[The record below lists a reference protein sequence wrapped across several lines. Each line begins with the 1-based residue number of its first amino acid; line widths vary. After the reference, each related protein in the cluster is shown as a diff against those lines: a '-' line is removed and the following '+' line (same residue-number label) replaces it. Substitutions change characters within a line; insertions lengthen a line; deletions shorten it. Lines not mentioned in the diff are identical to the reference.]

1 MSTPNGP
8 GSRRKRTAGI
18 ALIAL
23 AVMAATIGVVLAL
36 TRGGQITVAK
46 PSTATPTQQ
55 LPPPRPTAIPFPPP
69 VISTTAVVT
78 PPAPPVAAP
87 GEPAPAQP
95 APAGPGAAGPG
106 AAETAPL
113 EQAAPAGGKGVS
125 RGEVRVYNNSTIRGL
140 AARAAQDLSAAGWT
154 VVEVGNYP
162 WGIIPTTTVYYQE
175 GTYQRAGAEAIAAEF
190 GMRVEPRF
198 SGIAQASPGII
209 VIVTNDYRH

>member
-1 MSTPNGP
+1 MSTPNKP
-8 GSRRKRTAGI
+8 GSRRMRTAGI

-36 TRGGQITVAK
+36 TRGGQIRATA
-46 PSTATPTQQ
+46 PSTATSAQPM
-55 LPPPRPTAIPFPPP
+55 PPPRPTAIPFPPP

-78 PPAPPVAAP
+78 PPVPPEATP
-87 GEPAPAQP
+87 LEPAPQMP
-95 APAGPGAAGPG
+95 AP
-106 AAETAPL
+106 AETAPL

-125 RGEVRVYNNSTIRGL
+125 RGQVRVYNNSTIRGL
-140 AARAAQDLSAAGWT
+140 AARAAQDLGAAGWT

-175 GTYQRAGAEAIAAEF
+175 GTDQRTAAEAIAAEF

-198 SGIAQASPGII
+198 SGITQASPGII
-209 VIVTNDYRH
+209 VIVTNDYRR

>member
-1 MSTPNGP
+1 MSTPNKP
-8 GSRRKRTAGI
+8 GSRRLRTAGI

-36 TRGGQITVAK
+36 TRGGQIPVAG
-46 PSTATPTQQ
+46 PSTATSARP

-69 VISTTAVVT
+69 VISTSAVVV
-78 PPAPPVAAP
+78 PPAPP
-87 GEPAPAQP
+87 EPAPLGP
-95 APAGPGAAGPG
+95 APA
-106 AAETAPL
+106 ESAPL
-113 EQAAPAGGKGVS
+113 EQAAPASGKGVS

-175 GTYQRAGAEAIAAEF
+175 GTDQRAAAEAIAAEF

>member
-1 MSTPNGP
+1 MSTPNKP
-8 GSRRKRTAGI
+8 GSRRLRTAGI

-36 TRGGQITVAK
+36 TRGGQIPVAG
-46 PSTATPTQQ
+46 PSTATSARP

-69 VISTTAVVT
+69 VISTSAVVV
-78 PPAPPVAAP
+78 PPAPP
-87 GEPAPAQP
+87 EPAPLGP
-95 APAGPGAAGPG
+95 APA
-106 AAETAPL
+106 ESAPL
-113 EQAAPAGGKGVS
+113 EQAAPASGKGVS

-175 GTYQRAGAEAIAAEF
+175 GTDQRAAAEAIAAEF
-190 GMRVEPRF
+190 GMRAEPRF

>member
-1 MSTPNGP
+1 MSTPNKP
-8 GSRRKRTAGI
+8 GSRRLRTAGI

-36 TRGGQITVAK
+36 TRGGQIPVAG
-46 PSTATPTQQ
+46 PSTATSAQP

-69 VISTTAVVT
+69 VISTTAVVA
-78 PPAPPVAAP
+78 PPAPP
-87 GEPAPAQP
+87 EPAPLGP
-95 APAGPGAAGPG
+95 APA
-106 AAETAPL
+106 ESAPL
-113 EQAAPAGGKGVS
+113 EQAAPASGKGTS

-175 GTYQRAGAEAIAAEF
+175 GTDQRAGAEAIAAEF
-190 GMRVEPRF
+190 GMRAEPRF
-198 SGIAQASPGII
+198 SGIAEASPGII

>member
-1 MSTPNGP
+1 MSTPNKP

-36 TRGGQITVAK
+36 TSGGHIRATG
-46 PSTATPTQQ
+46 PSTATSAQP

-69 VISTTAVVT
+69 VISTTAVVI
-78 PPAPPVAAP
+78 PPAPPESASS
-87 GEPAPAQP
+87 EPAP
-95 APAGPGAAGPG
+95 AGPG

-113 EQAAPAGGKGVS
+113 EQAAPAGGKGAS
-125 RGEVRVYNNSTIRGL
+125 RGEIRVYNNSTIRGL

-154 VVEVGNYP
+154 VVEIGNYP
-162 WGIIPTTTVYYQE
+162 SGIIPTTTVYFQD
-175 GTYQRAGAEAIAAEF
+175 GTNQRAGAEAIAAEF

>member
-1 MSTPNGP
+1 MSTPNRP

-36 TRGGQITVAK
+36 TRGGQIGAAG
-46 PSTATPTQQ
+46 PSTATSARP

-69 VISTTAVVT
+69 VISTTAPVT
-78 PPAPPVAAP
+78 PPASPEPASPEPAP
-87 GEPAPAQP
+87 LEPAPLEPAPA
-95 APAGPGAAGPG
+95 
-106 AAETAPL
+106 ESAPL
-113 EQAAPAGGKGVS
+113 EQAAPASGKGVS

-140 AARAAQDLSAAGWT
+140 AARAAQDLGAAGWT

-175 GTYQRAGAEAIAAEF
+175 GTDQRAAAEAIAAEF
-190 GMRVEPRF
+190 GMRAEPRF

-209 VIVTNDYRH
+209 VIVTNDYHH

>member
-1 MSTPNGP
+1 MSTPNRP

-18 ALIAL
+18 ALVAL

-55 LPPPRPTAIPFPPP
+55 LPLPRPTAIPFPPP
-69 VISTTAVVT
+69 VISTTAEAI
-78 PPAPPVAAP
+78 PPAAP
-87 GEPAPAQP
+87 EVVP
-95 APAGPGAAGPG
+95 
-106 AAETAPL
+106 AETAPL
-113 EQAAPAGGKGVS
+113 EQAAPAGGKGAS

-140 AARAAQDLSAAGWT
+140 AARAASDFSAAGWT

-162 WGIIPTTTVYYQE
+162 WGIIPTSTVYYQE
-175 GTYQRAGAEAIAAEF
+175 GTDQQAGAESIAAEF

>member
-1 MSTPNGP
+1 MSTPNKP
-8 GSRRKRTAGI
+8 GSRRLRTAGI

-36 TRGGQITVAK
+36 TRGGQIPVAG
-46 PSTATPTQQ
+46 PSTATSARP

-69 VISTTAVVT
+69 VISTSAVVV
-78 PPAPPVAAP
+78 PPAPP
-87 GEPAPAQP
+87 EPAPLGP
-95 APAGPGAAGPG
+95 APA
-106 AAETAPL
+106 ESAPL
-113 EQAAPAGGKGVS
+113 EQAAPASGKGVS

-175 GTYQRAGAEAIAAEF
+175 GTDQRAAAEAIAAEF
-190 GMRVEPRF
+190 GMRAEPRF
-198 SGIAQASPGII
+198 SGIAEASPGII

>member
-1 MSTPNGP
+1 MSTPNKP
-8 GSRRKRTAGI
+8 GSRRLRTAGI

-36 TRGGQITVAK
+36 TRGGQLTVAG
-46 PSTATPTQQ
+46 PSTATSARP

-69 VISTTAVVT
+69 VISTTVVVT
-78 PPAPPVAAP
+78 PPAPPAPAPEESAPQEPASQEAAP
-87 GEPAPAQP
+87 
-95 APAGPGAAGPG
+95 
-106 AAETAPL
+106 AESAPL
-113 EQAAPAGGKGVS
+113 EQAAPASGKGVS

-140 AARAAQDLSAAGWT
+140 AARTAQDLSAAGWT

-175 GTYQRAGAEAIAAEF
+175 GTDQRAGAEAIAAEF
-190 GMRVEPRF
+190 GMRVEPPF
-198 SGIAQASPGII
+198 SGIAHASPGII